1 MNAIVNG
8 MPQQEYAESRAYKAF
23 RKHLDKVMRGQASKE
38 EIDEWAEE
46 NATLREM
53 ADMVQRDV
61 RPSNVHV
68 SEVLTSISVMYANG
82 DFIGDRI
89 MPPIVGSTAGKL
101 TAQYYKFDK
110 RDRLAYPDDTLGEG
124 DDPAELSQNRSLE
137 PVALTIR
144 SLRELVNQ
152 YTLQNQDQP
161 LNELVDAQQNVAYGM
176 KFRRELRVI
185 TEATTA
191 GNFGSNTLAIAAG
204 DRWDTS
210 TGGDP
215 GGVVDAAKAAT
226 WTGSGG
232 GRWVAACSLPVY
244 NVLKRHPKIL
254 DTFKYGAGSSGPK
267 SATRQMLA
275 DYFDVD
281 ELLVGE
287 ARKDIAN
294 LGQTASYSRMWPDVF
309 GIYRVSGS
317 LNVRNAAFGY
327 TLQDAPTQSD
337 LTFSLEKS
345 AKGVWQA
352 RSTHAD
358 KQQIVCADCAY
369 LITTPIG

>member
-1 MNAIVNG
+1 MNALLNG
-8 MPQQEYAESRAYKAF
+8 LPAQEYAESKAYAAF
-23 RKHLDKVMRGQASKE
+23 RRHLDKVIKGIASKE

-46 NATLREM
+46 NAVLREM

-82 DFIGDRI
+82 ELIGDRI
-89 MPPIVGSTAGKL
+89 MPPIVGATSGKL
-101 TAQYYKFDK
+101 SATWYSFDK
-110 RDRLAYPDDTLGEG
+110 RDRMAYPEDTMDESS
-124 DDPAELSQNRSLE
+124 DPAETNQNRSTQSATLR
-137 PVALTIR
+137 VR
-144 SLRELVNQ
+144 SLRELVDQ
-152 YTLQNQDQP
+152 YTIQNQDQP
-161 LNELVDAQQNVAYGM
+161 LNELVDAQQNVAYGL

-185 TEATTA
+185 SEATTA
-191 GNFGSNTLAIAAG
+191 GNFGSNTIAIAAG
-204 DRWDTS
+204 DRWDSS

-226 WTGSGG
+226 WTGAGG
-232 GRWVAACSLPVY
+232 GRWVGAMSLNVY

-254 DTFKYGAGSSGPK
+254 DTFKYGATPGGPK

-275 DYFDVD
+275 EYFDLD
-281 ELLVGE
+281 EILVGE
-287 ARKDIAN
+287 ARKDTAN
-294 LGQTASYSRMWPDVF
+294 LGQSASYSRMWPDVF
-309 GIYRVSGS
+309 GIYRVAGNLS
-317 LNVRNAAFGY
+317 VRNAAFGY

-337 LTFSLEKS
+337 LTFALDKG
-345 AKGVWQA
+345 AKGRWQT